1 MTEITFVDD
10 VTVELIDY
18 MGGDDSVIRA
28 AQVSVIG
35 RNDGDEAKD
44 PYRFINYLMRSRHG
58 SPFEAGAMQ
67 FYVEAPI
74 YVAREFM
81 RHRMASYNEVSGRY
95 KKLAPRF
102 FMYPEGRGVVNEGNG
117 AVPKMVPGSLGQD
130 KLVRRALEDVY
141 RTSWAHYESMT
152 DQGIA
157 TEVARAVLPVGLMTE
172 FYVTMNLRSLM
183 NFINLRTSDTG
194 ASRPQAEIE
203 MVAKKIEDAFARAFP
218 VVYATFN
225 DNGRVAP

>member
-1 MTEITFVDD
+1 MTEITMVDN
-10 VTVELIDY
+10 VTVELIDC
-18 MGGDDSVIRA
+18 MGADDSVIRA

-35 RNDGDEAKD
+35 RNDGDGAKD
-44 PYRFINYLMRSRHG
+44 PHRFINYLMRDRHG
-58 SPFEAGAMQ
+58 SPFEAGTMQ

-102 FMYPEGRGVVNEGNG
+102 FVYPEGRGVVNEGSG
-117 AVPKMVPGSLGQD
+117 AVPKLVPGSPAQHD
-130 KLVRRALEDVY
+130 LVARALERVY
-141 RTSWAHYESMT
+141 KQSWANYESLT

-203 MVAKKIEDAFARAFP
+203 MVAKKIEEAFAREFP